1 METQLTEQ
9 KIQKALNH
17 FFASEK
23 YNIDGLFVFSWE
35 SDKLLR
41 TQAGYYYE
49 FEGKISRSDFKNDF
63 KHKIDKHII
72 LSSTMPDDKSQPIQA
87 TLFDN
92 LYKQK
97 RKRYPEITK
106 EQVIER
112 WGNVE
117 SICRDKRMPNYFYY
131 AVPEGMLE
139 PDEIPPYAGLVY
151 VSEDSKTLRTIVD
164 APRLH
169 DRKLTDAELNLGEK
183 FYYNMKTWQRNYRE
197 QVGYS
202 LMYRERLQD
211 ELASKHQEKSYK
223 ELSDELEKANNLV
236 QIKQNNAEMYSKLY
250 LEMCNGADYFKI
262 EERLLLQEM
271 KRLNPD
277 WEKRWKE
284 IMDETER
291 MYIERYPNR
300 K

>member
-9 KIQKALNH
+9 KIQKALNK

-49 FEGKISRSDFKNDF
+49 FEVKISRADFKNDF

-72 LSSTMPDDKSQPIQA
+72 LSSTMPDEQAQPIQA

-92 LYKQK
+92 LYQQK

-106 EQVIER
+106 EQVMER

-151 VSEDSKTLRTIVD
+151 VSEDGKTLYKVVD

-183 FYYNMKTWQRNYRE
+183 FYYNMQTWQKNYRE

-211 ELASKHQEKSYK
+211 ELAAKHQEKSYK
-223 ELSDELEKANNLV
+223 ELSDELEKANNLI

-250 LEMCNGADYFKI
+250 LEMCNGADYYKI
-262 EERLLLQEM
+262 EERLLIQEM

>member
-1 METQLTEQ
+1 MARTNLTEK
-9 KIQKALNH
+9 KIQKALNR

-49 FEGKISRSDFKNDF
+49 FEVKISRADYKNDF

-72 LSSTMPDDKSQPIQA
+72 LSSVLPKEKAEPIQA
-87 TLFDN
+87 SLFDN
-92 LYKQK
+92 LYEKK
-97 RKRYPEITK
+97 RKRYPQITW
-106 EQVIER
+106 EQIMAR
-112 WGNVE
+112 WCNVE
-117 SICRDKRMPNYFYY
+117 SICIDLLMPNYFYY

-151 VSEDSKTLRTIVD
+151 VGEDGKTLRTIVK

-183 FYYNMKTWQRNYRE
+183 FYYNMKHWQHKYRE
-197 QVGYS
+197 QTEYS
-202 LMYRERLQD
+202 VMYRERLQD
-211 ELASKHQEKSYK
+211 ELNAKGHEKSYK
-223 ELSDELEKANNLV
+223 EMECELKAEQDRV
-236 QIKQNNAEMYSKLY
+236 RSYKFQAERERQLY
-250 LEMCNGADYFKI
+250 LTMVHGADYNTI
-262 EERLLLQEM
+262 ERRLLIAEI
-271 KRLNPD
+271 KKYNPD
-277 WEKRWKE
+277 FDYKAL
-284 IMDETER
+284 MDEADR
-291 MYIERYPNR
+291 MYKERYPNR

>member
-1 METQLTEQ
+1 MDTQLTEQ
-9 KIQKALNH
+9 KIQKALNK

-49 FEGKISRSDFKNDF
+49 FEVKISRADFKNDF

-117 SICRDKRMPNYFYY
+117 SICRDKLMPNYFYY

-151 VSEDSKTLRTIVD
+151 VSEDGKTLRTIVD

-202 LMYRERLQD
+202 LMYRERLND

-262 EERLLLQEM
+262 EERLLIQEM

>member
-9 KIQKALNH
+9 KIQKALNK

-49 FEGKISRSDFKNDF
+49 FEVKISRADFKNDF

-72 LSSTMPDDKSQPIQA
+72 LSSTMPDEKAQPIQA
-87 TLFDN
+87 SLFDN
-92 LYKQK
+92 LYQQK

-106 EQVIER
+106 EQVMER

-151 VSEDSKTLRTIVD
+151 VSEDGKTLYKVVD

-183 FYYNMKTWQRNYRE
+183 FYYNMKTWQKNYRE

-211 ELASKHQEKSYK
+211 ELAAKHQEKSYK
-223 ELSDELEKANNLV
+223 ELSDELEKANNLI

-250 LEMCNGADYFKI
+250 LEMCNGADYYKI
-262 EERLLLQEM
+262 EERLLIQEM